1 MARSIIR
8 HRGALWALAL
18 IVALPVTSGWLTLVF
33 AQPGEGRRDAAPLP
47 PLVPD
52 PVVLPASATPLPV
65 PSTSSVPPAALPKAV
80 TPSLVPDASP
90 VPPAVPPTAATPSPV
105 SVGAVPERSRPADP
119 GPSTSVPRAAAAIG
133 LRATARAEGTA
144 APGLRVTLHGEDTK
158 GADLRF
164 RWVQTRGPA
173 VQMDDP
179 TAPLTRFTVPTGIGP
194 LGFLLVAAGPDGSD
208 TAELTIPIEG
218 LPRTS
223 ENTALRADAGDDQLA
238 LVGRQV
244 TLNGVRSEP
253 RGRIGYRWV
262 QTGGP
267 VVRCKIEDGYIFA
280 FVPTAPGVY
289 RFALVVASGSEISP
303 ADEVAVTVGSGS
315 RAGAPAGPT
324 ATASLPVEGPV
335 ATQEVA
341 RASLAAVRGGQDAA
355 EPLARI
361 FDDTADRMDLYH
373 VYGDAFS
380 ELSRRLEEILPGD
393 ATKRAVWVERLF
405 NPLSTRTLEVMRA
418 EGLDLR
424 LPEGQTTPLSASQKG
439 ALAEQFRLMAEGFR
453 SVSRPR

>member
-1 MARSIIR
+1 MTRSITR

-18 IVALPVTSGWLTLVF
+18 VVALPVTSGWLTLVF
-33 AQPGEGRRDAAPLP
+33 AQPGEGHRDAAPLP
-47 PLVPD
+47 PLVPEPSILPP
-52 PVVLPASATPLPV
+52 PVAPRPVPTAPSGPPAVLPAPATPP
-65 PSTSSVPPAALPKAV
+65 
-80 TPSLVPDASP
+80 
-90 VPPAVPPTAATPSPV
+90 PV
-105 SVGAVPERSRPADP
+105 SVSAVAERSRRANP
-119 GPSTSVPRAAAAIG
+119 GPSTSVSRAAPAVP

-144 APGLRVTLHGEDTK
+144 APGLRMTLHGEDTK

-179 TAPLTRFTVPTGIGP
+179 TAPSTRFTVPTGIGP
-194 LGFLLVAAGPDGSD
+194 LGFLLVVAGANGSD
-208 TAELTIPIEG
+208 TTELTVPIEG

-223 ENTALRADAGDDQLA
+223 ENTALRADAGDDQIA

-253 RGRIGYRWV
+253 RGQIGYRWV

-267 VVRCKIEDGYIFA
+267 VVRFKIEDGYIFS
-280 FVPTAPGVY
+280 FVPTVPGIY
-289 RFALVVASGSEISP
+289 RFALLVASGSQISP
-303 ADEVAVTVGSGS
+303 ADEVAITVGAGA
-315 RAGAPAGPT
+315 RAAAPAGST
-324 ATASLPVEGPV
+324 AAASPPAGEPV
-335 ATQEVA
+335 ATREVA
-341 RASLAAVRGGQDAA
+341 RASLAAVHGGPDAA
-355 EPLARI
+355 EPLARV

-373 VYGDAFS
+373 DYGDAFN

-405 NPLSTRTLEVMRA
+405 NPLSTRILEVMRA

-424 LPEGQTTPLSASQKG
+424 SPEGQITPLSASQKA